1 MKKGFVILVVFQ
13 LYNYVKDL
21 EEPDFC
27 KVLGASVGDGSVF

>member
-21 EEPDFC
+21 EPDFC
-27 KVLGASVGDGSVF
+27 KVLGAYVGDGSVF